1 MRGLRSLLAGA
12 TLLALGWPV
21 AAAPTCGIKGGLPP
35 RTLAIALAVNGRRDD
50 ALRAASGDAFVE
62 GFVAYISRDYD
73 LAIERMTAYA
83 TQAQAMRKPR
93 ERSDALARAGYWA
106 SEALERKGDA
116 RGAAE
121 MRDATTAQRG
131 TFYALL
137 IDSRKAMPGRKGYPT
152 PSVLYTDPRAEMA
165 LVYAIGREESG
176 FNPSATSGAG
186 AHGAMQVLH
195 STAERV
201 TSWVGMHA
209 DANKVDHD
217 LDYNV
222 AVGSTYLGWLM
233 ERYRGYAPLAAAGYN
248 AGEGCAD
255 AWVARLGDPRSAVDP
270 LVWAEAIPIKE
281 TRDYVQHVMSSYI
294 VYLSAGS

>member
-1 MRGLRSLLAGA
+1 MRRVRRIVAG
-12 TLLALGWPV
+12 LALAAITWP
-21 AAAPTCGIKGGLPP
+21 ASAAPTCGIKAGLPP

-50 ALRAASGDAFVE
+50 AMRAAGGDAFVE
-62 GFVAYISRDYD
+62 GFVAFIGRDYD
-73 LAIERMTAYA
+73 RTVERMTAYA
-83 TQAQAMRKPR
+83 TQALSIKRPR
-93 ERSDALARAGYWA
+93 DRSDALARAGYWA
-106 SEALERKGDA
+106 SEALERKGDL

-137 IDSRKAMPGRKGYPT
+137 IDSRKAMPGRKSYPS
-152 PSVLYTDPRAEMA
+152 PSLLYTDPRAETA

-176 FNPSATSGAG
+176 FNPRATSGAG

-195 STAERV
+195 STADRIAG
-201 TSWVGMHA
+201 WVGMRA
-209 DANKVDHD
+209 DHDKVDHD
-217 LDYNV
+217 LNYN
-222 AVGSTYLGWLM
+222 AALGSTYLGWLM

-255 AWVARLGDPRSAVDP
+255 VWVSKLGDPRSSVDP

-281 TRDYVQHVMSSYI
+281 TRDYVQHVMASYI
-294 VYLSAGS
+294 VYLSSGD